1 MITIVGWLIILLI
14 TIITIGGVVIL
25 VLQLSK
31 QKPPSPVSPTPSPT
45 PSGPSPVSSPLCS
58 NITLPN
64 NEKVEDICKGISP
77 TSDGRYCLYSTVNG
91 IKCLQDTGDCKEGN
105 KHNPPCPNSPKNIDD
120 VCYCYSS

>member
-1 MITIVGWLIILLI
+1 MITIVGWLVILLI

-31 QKPPSPVSPTPSPT
+31 QKPPSPVSP
-45 PSGPSPVSSPLCS
+45 SGPSPISSSLCS

-77 TSDGRYCLYSTVNG
+77 TRDGRYCLFYVDNRINCWDTEDCEENQ
-91 IKCLQDTGDCKEGN
+91 LQS
-105 KHNPPCPNSPKNIDD
+105 CPTKNIVDLD
-120 VCYCYSS
+120 NVCYCYSS